1 MYIHFEAEIYCHAS
15 CQFGRV
21 SILGRDTEGKG
32 KGLYLVWWQA
42 KLWPIY
48 FLFGNVSKYIHV
60 SGQPNSGACQHVA
73 YIPSLPD
80 SFQDFATSFCSKWG
94 TQKKDLMTHC
104 RRELMHGVWKFL
116 LDADFIH
123 AYKYKMVVRCVDGIE
138 PQVYPQFLTYSADYP
153 EK

>member
-1 MYIHFEAEIYCHAS
+1 MVWSDSTHLAN
-15 CQFGRV
+15 FG
-21 SILGRDTEGKG
+21 T
-32 KGLYLVWWQA
+32 A

-48 FLFGNVSKYIHV
+48 FLFGNASKYIC
-60 SGQPNSGACQHVA
+60 GQPNSGACQHVA

-80 SFQDFATSFCSKWG
+80 SFQDFAASFCSKWG

-123 AYKYKMVVRCVDGIE
+123 AYKYGMVVKCADSIE
-138 PQVYPQFLTYSADYP
+138 HRVYPRFFTYSADYP